1 MTERTT
7 DQTSL
12 PAGPETGEETAP
24 QPPPHWEAD
33 IVAADGGTVH
43 LRPIRPEDAEGINGL
58 MERSSDQ
65 TRYYRF
71 FGPMKRLSERDLH
84 RFTHVDH
91 VDRVAFVVLLG
102 EQIVAVGRFDRYPGT
117 DDAEVA
123 FLVEDAHQRRG
134 LGSVLLEHLA
144 AAARERGIKNFVAEV
159 LAQNSK
165 MVRVFQDAGYES
177 ERSYEDGVVHLTFP
191 IEQTE
196 DALAVAY
203 EREQRSESRS
213 IARLLT
219 PSSVAVVG
227 ASNDEG
233 KIGNAL
239 LRHLLEY
246 GFAGPVYPVNPGA
259 RHVRGVPAYAD
270 IESIP
275 DDVDLAVLAVP
286 ADEVAGVVEA
296 CRRKRVRGLVVVSGG
311 FGETGP
317 EGRDGRAAARGRRP
331 GLRHAGGRTQLP
343 RHREHRPRGA
353 AQREPGA
360 DGPRPRPGRASSP
373 SPDRSGVALLERARS
388 RNLGLS
394 TFVSA
399 GNRADVSGNDL
410 LQYWA
415 TDPGTEVVLLHLES
429 FGNPRKFARLARSV
443 GRTKPVV
450 AVKSGRH
457 VKVTR
462 GLAGTSVAVPEQS
475 VAALFASAGVIRV
488 ETVAQMFDVGTLLA
502 HQPLPVGR
510 RVAIVG
516 NSTAIGVL
524 VADAIL
530 DQGLELARE
539 EPVDIGASGTPEDF
553 RAALQEAVDDDGV
566 DAVVAVFL
574 PPLMAGSKEFGPAL
588 RDVAQGSAKPIVASF
603 LSTEGIPPELAVL
616 DEDGMPARGSVPSYS
631 TPERAVISLAKVA
644 EYARWRRRP
653 VGELPELP
661 DVDEDAGRAI
671 VRTRPGR
678 GAGRPRPH
686 RRRADR
692 PAGRLRRAAA
702 RHADRRRRRRGG
714 RRGRARSAIPV
725 VLKSTA
731 PWLRH
736 RPDLG
741 GRAAGPGRRRRGA
754 GGVRRDP
761 VRRPGDRAGDGG
773 ARRGDGRGDRRRPV
787 VRRAGQLRAR
797 GSGDRPA
804 RRPRLPH
811 AAAHRPGRR
820 GAGARS
826 AGLAAARRLPRV
838 RAGGRRRAGGPAA
851 ARGPA
856 GRRPAGGA
864 AAAPGAGDRRAA
876 EPVARRPLA
885 GRRRRRGLR
894 RPAHGAGRSRP
905 PPDALA
911 GLTSGRSGPRL
922 CARRRGGRTA
932 GRRAGRPES
941 VNGASTSR
949 APARMRA

>member
-1 MTERTT
+1 VEN
-7 DQTSL
+7 
-12 PAGPETGEETAP
+12 PV
-24 QPPPHWEAD
+24 PPPHWEAD

-43 LRPIRPEDAEGINGL
+43 LRPICPEDADGINGL

-71 FGPMKRLSERDLH
+71 FGPMKKLSEKDVH

-102 EQIVAVGRFDRYPGT
+102 DQIIAVGRFDRYPGT

-123 FLVEDAHQRRG
+123 FLVEDAHQGRG

-144 AAARERGIKNFVAEV
+144 AAARERGIKRFVAEV
-159 LAQNSK
+159 LSQNSR
-165 MVRVFQDAGYES
+165 MVRVFQDAGYAS
-177 ERSYEDGVVHLTFP
+177 ERSYEDGVVHLSFP
-191 IEQTE
+191 IDHNE
-196 DALAVAY
+196 DALAVSY

-233 KIGNAL
+233 KLGNAL

-275 DDVDLAVLAVP
+275 DDLDLAVIAVP
-286 ADEVAGVVEA
+286 AGEVAGVLEA

-317 EGRDGRAAARGRRP
+317 EGRAAERQLVAAARASGMRVV
-331 GLRHAGGRTQLP
+331 
-343 RHREHRPRGA
+343 
-353 AQREPGA
+353 
-360 DGPRPRPGRASSP
+360 GPNCLGIVNTDPEVKLNASLAPMVPGRGRVGFFAQSGSL
-373 SPDRSGVALLERARS
+373 GVALLERARS

-415 TDPGTEVVLLHLES
+415 TDPATEVVLLHLES

-457 VKVTR
+457 VQVTR
-462 GLAGTSVAVPEQS
+462 GLAGTSVAVPEES

-488 ETVAQMFDVGTLLA
+488 ETVAQMFDVGSLLA
-502 HQPLPVGR
+502 HQPLPAGP

-516 NSTAIGVL
+516 NSTAIGWL
-524 VADAIL
+524 VADAVL
-530 DQGLELARE
+530 EEGLELARE
-539 EPVDIGASGTPEDF
+539 EPVDIGYNGTPEDF
-553 RAALQEAVDDDGV
+553 RAALQAAVDDDGV

-574 PPLMAGSKEFGPAL
+574 PPLMAGSKEFGLAL
-588 RDVAQGSAKPIVASF
+588 REVAQGSAKPIVASF
-603 LSTEGIPPELAVL
+603 MSSEGIPHELTVVG
-616 DEDGMPARGSVPSYS
+616 EDGMPARGSVPSYS
-631 TPERAVISLAKVA
+631 TPERAVIALAKAV

-661 DVDEDAGRAI
+661 DVDEATARTV
-671 VRTRPGR
+671 VRTALTAEPQGR
-678 GAGRPRPH
+678 DLTDDELIALLGAYGVPLLGTKTV
-686 RRRADR
+686 AD
-692 PAGRLRRAAA
+692 ADEAVAAA
-702 RHADRRRRRRGG
+702 REIGY
-714 RRGRARSAIPV
+714 PV
-725 VLKSTA
+725 ILKSTA

-736 RPDLG
+736 RADLG
-741 GRAAGPGRRRRGA
+741 GVRLDLVDDEAVRTAFAAIPASDPVIVQEMAAPGVATVVEVVDDPSFGA
-754 GGVRRDP
+754 LVSFGLGGVATDLL
-761 VRRPGDRAGDGG
+761 GDRAYRTLPLTDLDAAELVRAPRAWPLLDGY
-773 ARRGDGRGDRRRPV
+773 
-787 VRRAGQLRAR
+787 R
-797 GSGDRPA
+797 GSEPVDVAALENLLLRVA
-804 RRPRLPH
+804 RLADDLPEVLRLRLEPVIVGPPNPWHGGQSLVVAGGTCTIGPPTARVAPGPR
-811 AAAHRPGRR
+811 RM
-820 GAGARS
+820 RS
-826 AGLAAARRLPRV
+826 AV
-838 RAGGRRRAGGPAA
+838 
-851 ARGPA
+851 
-856 GRRPAGGA
+856 
-864 AAAPGAGDRRAA
+864 
-876 EPVARRPLA
+876 
-885 GRRRRRGLR
+885 
-894 RPAHGAGRSRP
+894 
-905 PPDALA
+905 
-911 GLTSGRSGPRL
+911 
-922 CARRRGGRTA
+922 
-932 GRRAGRPES
+932 
-941 VNGASTSR
+941 
-949 APARMRA
+949 

>member
-1 MTERTT
+1 MTEPTT
-7 DQTSL
+7 TEQAAAADER
-12 PAGPETGEETAP
+12 PM
-24 QPPPHWEAD
+24 PPPHWEAD

-43 LRPIRPEDAEGINGL
+43 LRPICPEDADGINGL

-71 FGPMKRLSERDLH
+71 FGPMKRLSEKDLH

-91 VDRVAFVVLLG
+91 VDRVAFVVMLG
-102 EQIVAVGRFDRYPGT
+102 DQIIGVGRFDRYPGT
-117 DDAEVA
+117 DDAEIA
-123 FLVEDAHQRRG
+123 FLVEDAHQGRG

-144 AAARERGIKNFVAEV
+144 AAGRERGIKNFVAEV
-159 LAQNSK
+159 LAQNSR
-165 MVRVFQDAGYES
+165 MVRVFQDAGYQS

-213 IARLLT
+213 IARLLR

-227 ASNDEG
+227 ASNDSG

-239 LRHLLEY
+239 LRHLLDY
-246 GFAGPVYPVNPGA
+246 GFSGPVYPVNPGA
-259 RHVRGVPAYAD
+259 RHVNGVPAYAD

-296 CRRKRVRGLVVVSGG
+296 CRRKQVRGLVVVSGG

-317 EGRDGRAAARGRRP
+317 EGRDAERKLVAAARASGMRVV
-331 GLRHAGGRTQLP
+331 
-343 RHREHRPRGA
+343 
-353 AQREPGA
+353 
-360 DGPRPRPGRASSP
+360 GPNCLGMVNTDPEVRLNASLAPMVPGRGRVGFFAQSGAL
-373 SPDRSGVALLERARS
+373 GVALLESARS

-415 TDPGTEVVLLHLES
+415 TDPATEVVLLHLES

-457 VKVTR
+457 VNVTP

-502 HQPLPVGR
+502 HQPLPEGP

-524 VADAIL
+524 VADAVL
-530 DQGLELARE
+530 EEGLALAHE
-539 EPVDIGASGTPEDF
+539 APVDIGVSGGPEEF
-553 RAALQEAVDDDGV
+553 RAALQAAVDDDAV

-574 PPLMAGSKEFGPAL
+574 PPLRSGSDQYGPAL
-588 RDVAQGSAKPIVASF
+588 REVAMTSGKPIVASF
-603 LSTEGIPPELAVL
+603 LSTEGIPDELAVL

-631 TPERAVISLAKVA
+631 TPERAVIALAKVA

-653 VGELPELP
+653 VGDLPELP
-661 DVDEDAGRAI
+661 DVDETSAQEL
-671 VRTRPGR
+671 VRTVL
-678 GAGRPRPH
+678 AE
-686 RRRADR
+686 D
-692 PAGRLRRAAA
+692 PAGRELTDDELIGLLADYGVPLLGTRTVTDADQAVVAAEEV
-702 RHADRRRRRRGG
+702 GY
-714 RRGRARSAIPV
+714 PV

-736 RPDLG
+736 RSDLG
-741 GRAAGPGRRRRGA
+741 GVRLDLTDADAVRAGYAAIPSGDPVIVQEMAAPGVATVVEIVDDPSFGA
-754 GGVRRDP
+754 LVSFGLGGVATDLL
-761 VRRPGDRAGDGG
+761 GDRAFRTLPLTDLD
-773 ARRGDGRGDRRRPV
+773 AAEL
-787 VRRAGQLRAR
+787 VRAPRAFPLLNGYR
-797 GSGDRPA
+797 GSEPVDLAALEDLLLRVA
-804 RRPRLPH
+804 RLADDLPEVLRLTLEPVIVGPPH
-811 AAAHRPGRR
+811 PWHGGRSLVV
-820 GAGARS
+820 AGAR
-826 AGLAAARRLPRV
+826 GHVGPPTGRV
-838 RAGGRRRAGGPAA
+838 DP
-851 ARGPA
+851 
-856 GRRPAGGA
+856 
-864 AAAPGAGDRRAA
+864 
-876 EPVARRPLA
+876 
-885 GRRRRRGLR
+885 
-894 RPAHGAGRSRP
+894 
-905 PPDALA
+905 
-911 GLTSGRSGPRL
+911 GPR
-922 CARRRGGRTA
+922 
-932 GRRAGRPES
+932 
-941 VNGASTSR
+941 
-949 APARMRA
+949 RMRSPV

>member
-1 MTERTT
+1 MTEPTTT
-7 DQTSL
+7 DPGT
-12 PAGPETGEETAP
+12 TEEDRP
-24 QPPPHWEAD
+24 LPPPHWEAD

-43 LRPIRPEDAEGINGL
+43 LRPICPEDGEALTGL
-58 MERSSDQ
+58 MDRSSDQ

-71 FGPMKRLSERDLH
+71 FGPMKRLSDKDLH

-91 VDRVAFVVLLG
+91 VDRVAFVILLG
-102 EQIVAVGRFDRYPGT
+102 DQIVAVGRFDRYPGT
-117 DDAEVA
+117 DDAEIA
-123 FLVEDAHQRRG
+123 FLVEDAHQGRG

-144 AAARERGIKNFVAEV
+144 AAGRERGIKNFVAEV

-177 ERSYEDGVVHLTFP
+177 ERSFEDGVVHLTFP

-213 IARLLT
+213 IARLLR

-227 ASNDEG
+227 ASNDDG

-239 LRHLLEY
+239 LRHLLDY

-317 EGRDGRAAARGRRP
+317 EGRDAERRLVAAARASGMRVV
-331 GLRHAGGRTQLP
+331 
-343 RHREHRPRGA
+343 
-353 AQREPGA
+353 
-360 DGPRPRPGRASSP
+360 GPNCLGMVNTDPEVRLNASLAPMVPGRGRVGFFAQSGAL
-373 SPDRSGVALLERARS
+373 GVALLENARS

-457 VKVTR
+457 VNVTP

-475 VAALFASAGVIRV
+475 VAALFSSAGVIRV

-502 HQPLPVGR
+502 HQPLPEGS
-510 RVAIVG
+510 RVAVVG

-524 VADAIL
+524 VADAVL
-530 DQGLELARE
+530 EEGLELAQDA
-539 EPVDIGASGTPEDF
+539 PVDIGVAGSVEEF
-553 RAALQEAVDDDGV
+553 RAALQAAVDDDTV

-574 PPLMAGSKEFGPAL
+574 PPLRAGSQEYGPAL
-588 RDVAQGSAKPIVASF
+588 RDVARSSAKPIVASF

-631 TPERAVISLAKVA
+631 TPERAVIALAKVA

-653 VGELPELP
+653 VGELPELS
-661 DVDEDAGRAI
+661 DVDDTGVEAL
-671 VRTRPGR
+671 VRTVLSD
-678 GAGRPRPH
+678 A
-686 RRRADR
+686 
-692 PAGRLRRAAA
+692 PAGRELTDDELIALLAAYGIPLLGTRTVTDAEEAVAAA
-702 RHADRRRRRRGG
+702 DAVGY
-714 RRGRARSAIPV
+714 PV

-731 PWLRH
+731 SWLRH
-736 RPDLG
+736 RSDLG
-741 GRAAGPGRRRRGA
+741 GVRLDLVDADAVRTAFAAIPSGDPVIVQEMAAPGVATVVEIVDDPSFGA
-754 GGVRRDP
+754 LVSFGLGGVATDLL
-761 VRRPGDRAGDGG
+761 GDRAYRTLPLTDLD
-773 ARRGDGRGDRRRPV
+773 AAEL
-787 VRRAGQLRAR
+787 VRAPRAFPLLNGYR
-797 GSGDRPA
+797 GSEPVDLEALEDLLLRVARLADDLPEVLRLTLEPVIVGPA
-804 RRPRLPH
+804 NPWH
-811 AAAHRPGRR
+811 GGR
-820 GAGARS
+820 S
-826 AGLAAARRLPRV
+826 LV
-838 RAGGRRRAGGPAA
+838 VAGGSAHVGPPT
-851 ARGPA
+851 ARVDP
-856 GRRPAGGA
+856 
-864 AAAPGAGDRRAA
+864 
-876 EPVARRPLA
+876 
-885 GRRRRRGLR
+885 
-894 RPAHGAGRSRP
+894 
-905 PPDALA
+905 
-911 GLTSGRSGPRL
+911 GPR
-922 CARRRGGRTA
+922 
-932 GRRAGRPES
+932 
-941 VNGASTSR
+941 
-949 APARMRA
+949 RMRSPV